1 MASSKILG
9 YMLDQVTWGNCQTKP
24 EKLPILD
31 LETRVDM
38 KQVQYGDM
46 EPRFPL
52 TLEGTSVQGH
62 NMLTVFGHIHQH
74 LLGKEIIC
82 KTASY

>member
-1 MASSKILG
+1 
-9 YMLDQVTWGNCQTKP
+9 MLDQVTWGNCQTKP

-31 LETRVDM
+31 LEIRVDM

-52 TLEGTSVQGH
+52 TLEGTSSVQGH
-62 NMLTVFGHIHQH
+62 NMLIGFGHIHQH